1 MIRIENVTKYIEKE
15 RVLDRINFNIKDGEI
30 VGLLG
35 PNGAGKTSLLNI
47 VSGIWMSEEGNVFI
61 DEANLAESADS
72 VKQKIGYIPDAPFLY
87 PKLTGRE
94 FLYFAGALYNLEP
107 DIIERKIFELASA
120 LEINSWLDKIMDTY
134 PRGIRQK
141 MTFAAMLLHSPKNIL
156 LDEPLTNLDPKSSKL
171 VKELLVRKAAS
182 GCAILLSTHILEVA
196 EKLCHRVVVIH
207 RGQQLAQGTIA
218 ELASEKKLPG
228 LSLEGLFLEL
238 TGGEKY
244 TELLKYIS

>member
-1 MIRIENVTKYIEKE
+1 MIKIENVTKYIEKE
-15 RVLDRINFNIKDGEI
+15 CVLDKINFNVNDGEI

-35 PNGAGKTSLLNI
+35 PNGAGKTTLLNI
-47 VSGIWMSEEGNVFI
+47 VSGIWTQDTGAVFI
-61 DEANLAESADS
+61 DNSNLAQSPDS
-72 VKQKIGYIPDAPFLY
+72 IKQKIGYIPDAHYLY

-94 FLYFAGALYNLEP
+94 FLYFVGALYNLTSVTI
-107 DIIERKIFELASA
+107 DKKISELACA
-120 LEINSWLDKIMDTY
+120 LEINLWLDKIMDTY

-171 VKELLVRKAAS
+171 VKELLVRMAGK
-182 GCAILLSTHILEVA
+182 GCAILLSTHILEIA
-196 EKLCHRVVVIH
+196 EKLCQRVVVIH
-207 RGQQLAQGTIA
+207 RGKQLSAGTIG
-218 ELASEKKLPG
+218 ELAKDNKLPG
-228 LSLEGLFLEL
+228 LNLEELFLEL

>member
-15 RVLDRINFNIKDGEI
+15 CVLDKINFNIKDGEI

-47 VSGIWMSEEGNVFI
+47 VSGIWIPEGGNVFI
-61 DEANLAESADS
+61 EEVNLAESADS
-72 VKQKIGYIPDAPFLY
+72 IKEKIGYIPDKPFLY
-87 PKLTGRE
+87 PNLTGRE
-94 FLYFAGALYNLEP
+94 FLYFVGALYSIKS
-107 DIIERKIFELASA
+107 DIIDKKIFELATA

-134 PRGIRQK
+134 PRGLEQK

-156 LDEPLTNLDPKSSKL
+156 LDEPLTNLDPKSSRL
-171 VKELLVRKAAS
+171 VKELLVRKAHS
-182 GCAILLSTHILEVA
+182 GCAILLSTHILEIA
-196 EKLCHRVVVIH
+196 EKLCHRVVVIN
-207 RGQQLAQGTIA
+207 RGQQISQGTIA
-218 ELASEKKLPG
+218 EMKIEKKLSG
-228 LSLEGLFLEL
+228 LSLEELFLEL

>member
-1 MIRIENVTKYIEKE
+1 MIKIENVTKYIEKE
-15 RVLDRINFNIKDGEI
+15 RVLDKINFDIKDGEI

-47 VSGIWMSEEGNVFI
+47 VSGIWMPEAGNVFI
-61 DEANLAESADS
+61 DGANLAESADS
-72 VKQKIGYIPDAPFLY
+72 IKQKIGYIPDKPFLY

-94 FLYFAGALYNLEP
+94 FLYFVGAFYSIKS
-107 DIIERKIFELASA
+107 DSIDKKIFELAAA
-120 LEINSWLDKIMDTY
+120 LEINAWLDKIMDTY
-134 PRGIRQK
+134 PRGIEQK
-141 MTFAAMLLHSPKNIL
+141 MTFAAMLLHSPGNIL

-171 VKELLVRKAAS
+171 VKELLVRKAGV
-182 GCAILLSTHILEVA
+182 GCAILLSTHILEIA

-207 RGQQLAQGTIA
+207 RGRQISQGTIA
-218 ELASEKKLPG
+218 ELQNEIKLPG